1 MTTRPEPVVAAA
13 ILAAGSAR
21 RFGTNKLLQPLAGA
35 PLLRR
40 SLRAAK
46 DAFADRVILVTGRDA
61 DHVAQAAAGFADRVV
76 FNPDYLAGIGTS
88 IAAAARTCR
97 GYADALVVMLA
108 DQPLITADHLRTLA
122 IRWGGRPD
130 RIVASAYSD
139 RVGAPALFGGGHF
152 EALSRLAGDQ
162 GARAIIEAN
171 DQAVVTIAFE
181 PASLDIDTPADL
193 EAAAR
198 RLSTSQK

>member
-1 MTTRPEPVVAAA
+1 MTTRPGAVVSAA
-13 ILAAGSAR
+13 ILAAGNAR
-21 RFGTNKLLQPLAGA
+21 RFGTNKLLEPLGGA

-40 SLRAAK
+40 ALLAAN

-61 DHVAQAAAGFADRVV
+61 DHVVQAAAGLADRVV
-76 FNPDYLAGIGTS
+76 FNPDFLDGIGTS
-88 IAAAARTCR
+88 IAAAARACR
-97 GYADALVVMLA
+97 GRADALVVMLA
-108 DQPLITADHLRTLA
+108 DQPLVTADHLRTLA
-122 IRWGGRPD
+122 IQWDGQPD
-130 RIVASAYSD
+130 RIVASAYAD
-139 RVGAPALFGGGHF
+139 NVGAPALFGVDFF

-171 DQAVVTIAFE
+171 DQAVVTVAFE